1 MSAAPVRINLPT
13 AFAAYL
19 DGKSAAQGDDTSE
32 TGKRIYEAWQN
43 SETVKLGKGT
53 VVRLIAE
60 TADVAEWVR
69 QEAQDLREMSG
80 NGSGFSRAEIEGA
93 TKAAERASKALEKLT
108 TVEDAGEIPSAL
120 EEASEPQEADK
131 PVQPRKRG
139 FVMKHVDCRQCYTL
153 ATQARNM
160 AAQREISEATF
171 ETASHEGTWR
181 F

>member
-13 AFAAYL
+13 AFATYL
-19 DGKSAAQGDDTSE
+19 DGRSAAQGDDTSE
-32 TGKRIYEAWQN
+32 TGKLIHAAWQN
-43 SETVKLGKGT
+43 AETVKLGKGT

-69 QEAQDLREMSG
+69 QEAQDLQSLSG
-80 NGSGFSRAEIEGA
+80 NGSDFSRAEIQGA
-93 TKAAERASKALEKLT
+93 TKAAERASKALEKLGAI
-108 TVEDAGEIPSAL
+108 EDTEAAPSVP
-120 EEASEPQEADK
+120 EEASEPQQQGN
-131 PVQPRKRG
+131 PVQARRRG

-160 AAQREISEATF
+160 AAEREVSEATF

-181 F
+181 Y